1 VKRSDARA
9 GLGAVLLLLLAA
21 LPARAQECTGIST
34 SPVAFGAYDRFS
46 GPLDATGSVSVTCT
60 LDLPF
65 QVELTAGGGAA
76 FDPRRMQ
83 HDSGPY
89 QLAYNL
95 FLDPAR
101 SVIWGDGTG
110 GTQVYDG
117 VGNGAT
123 LDVTVY
129 GRIPASQSVGVGSYS
144 DTVAATVL
152 W

>member
-1 VKRSDARA
+1 VKRSNARA
-9 GLGAVLLLLLAA
+9 GLGAALFLLLAA
-21 LPARAQECTGIST
+21 APAWAQVCTGIST
-34 SPVAFGAYDRFS
+34 SPVSFGAYDRNG
-46 GPLDATGSVSVTCT
+46 GPLDATGTVSVTCD

-65 QVELTAGGGAA
+65 QVELTAGIGAA
-76 FDPRRMQ
+76 FNPRTMQ
-83 HDSGPY
+83 HQSGPY

-101 SVIWGDGTG
+101 SVIWGDGTS

-123 LDVTVY
+123 LNVTVY
-129 GRIPASQSVGVGSYS
+129 GRIPASQSVGVGSYG